1 MKKVAVVTGASAGIG
16 KATVK
21 RLIEQGYTTYAAAR
35 RLDRMANL
43 ENLGAILLPLDLTDD
58 ASIVQA
64 AERIRTEQGR
74 IDVVVNN
81 AGYGSYGAVEDVP
94 LDEARRQFEVNVF
107 GLARLVQLVTPLM
120 RQQRSGKILNVSSI
134 GGKGWEPLGAW
145 YHATKFAVE
154 GFSDCIRMELKPF
167 GIDVIV
173 IEPGAVRSEWGQI
186 ALDTLHQASGHTVY
200 RPQAEEKRALFLAAA
215 GSASDPDVVA
225 REIIKAIQAT
235 RPKTRYVV
243 GAHAKPLV
251 LMSTFMPD
259 RFNDWLMGAISKT
272 LLKQQRKKS
281 PTQALTSKNFDE
293 PVKGLQ
299 ADGNS
304 Q

>member
-1 MKKVAVVTGASAGIG
+1 MTNVAVVTGASAGIG
-16 KATVK
+16 AATVK
-21 RLIEQGYTTYAAAR
+21 RLIEQGYTTYSAAR

-43 ENLGAILLPLDLTDD
+43 EKLGAILLPLDLTDD
-58 ASIVQA
+58 GSIVQA

-74 IDVVVNN
+74 IDVLVNN

-134 GGKGWEPLGAW
+134 GGKLWEPLGAW

-154 GFSDCIRMELKPF
+154 GFSDCLRVELKPF

-173 IEPGAVRSEWGQI
+173 IQPGGIRTEWGQI
-186 ALDTLHQASGHTVY
+186 ALDTLRQASGHTVY
-200 RPQAEEKRALFLAAA
+200 GPQAEERRALFLAAA

-225 REIIKAIQAT
+225 REIVKATQAA

-251 LMSTFMPD
+251 FMLTFFPD
-259 RFNDWLMGAISKT
+259 RFNDWLMGAITKNV
-272 LLKQQRKKS
+272 LQQRRKKS
-281 PTQALTSKNFDE
+281 ATQTA
-293 PVKGLQ
+293 
-299 ADGNS
+299 
-304 Q
+304 

>member
-16 KATVK
+16 
-21 RLIEQGYTTYAAAR
+21 E
-35 RLDRMANL
+35 
-43 ENLGAILLPLDLTDD
+43 
-58 ASIVQA
+58 A

-74 IDVVVNN
+74 IDVLVNN

-120 RQQRSGKILNVSSI
+120 RQQRSGKILNVSSV

-154 GFSDCIRMELKPF
+154 GFSDCLRMELKPF

-173 IEPGAVRSEWGQI
+173 IEPGAIRTEWGQI

-200 RPQAEEKRALFLAAA
+200 APQAEEKRALFLAAG

-225 REIIKAIQAT
+225 REIVKAIQAT

-243 GAHAKPLV
+243 GAYAKPMVFMLTV
-251 LMSTFMPD
+251 LPD
-259 RFNDWLMGAISKT
+259 CFNDWFMGAITKS
-272 LLKQQRKKS
+272 LLKQQRKES
-281 PTQALTSKNFDE
+281 ATQA
-293 PVKGLQ
+293 
-299 ADGNS
+299 A
-304 Q
+304 

>member
-1 MKKVAVVTGASAGIG
+1 MNKVAVVTGASAGIG
-16 KATVK
+16 EATVK

-43 ENLGAILLPLDLTDD
+43 EKLRAILLPLDLTDD
-58 ASIVQA
+58 SSIVQA

-74 IDVVVNN
+74 IDVLVNN

-107 GLARLVQLVTPLM
+107 GLARLVQLLTPLM
-120 RQQRSGKILNVSSI
+120 RQQQSGKILNVSSI

-154 GFSDCIRMELKPF
+154 GFSDCLRMELKPF

-173 IEPGAVRSEWGQI
+173 IEPGGIRTEWGQI
-186 ALDTLHQASGHTVY
+186 ALDTLQRASGHTVY

-225 REIIKAIQAT
+225 REIIRAVQAS
-235 RPKTRYVV
+235 RPKTRYAV
-243 GAHAKPLV
+243 GSFAKSSV
-251 LMSTFMPD
+251 FMSTFLPD
-259 RFNDWLMGAISKT
+259 RFNDGMMGAITKSF
-272 LLKQQRKKS
+272 LKRQRRKS
-281 PTQALTSKNFDE
+281 GAQA
-293 PVKGLQ
+293 
-299 ADGNS
+299 A
-304 Q
+304 

>member
-1 MKKVAVVTGASAGIG
+1 MKMVALATGASAGIG
-16 KATVK
+16 EATVK

-35 RLDRMANL
+35 RLDRMAGL
-43 ENLGAILLPLDLTDD
+43 EKSGAILLPLDLTDD

-64 AERIRTEQGR
+64 VDRIRTEQGR
-74 IDVVVNN
+74 IDVLLNN

-107 GLARLVQLVTPLM
+107 GLARLIQLVTPLM

-154 GFSDCIRMELKPF
+154 GFSDCLRMELKPF

-173 IEPGAVRSEWGQI
+173 IEPGAIRTEWTQI
-186 ALDTLHQASGHTVY
+186 ALDNLQQTSGHTVY
-200 RPQAEEKRALFLAAA
+200 RPQAEEKHALFLAAPVA
-215 GSASDPDVVA
+215 ASDPDVVA
-225 REIIKAIQAT
+225 REIVRAIQAT

-243 GAHAKPLV
+243 GAGAKPLV
-251 LMSTFMPD
+251 FIASFLPD
-259 RFNDWLMGAISKT
+259 RFNDWFMGTIT
-272 LLKQQRKKS
+272 QYLVKQQRRKS
-281 PTQALTSKNFDE
+281 ATQTA
-293 PVKGLQ
+293 
-299 ADGNS
+299 
-304 Q
+304 

>member
-1 MKKVAVVTGASAGIG
+1 MVYIQKRDKDMKKVALVTGASAGIG
-16 KATVK
+16 EATVT
-21 RLIEQGYTTYAAAR
+21 RLIQQGYTTYSAAR

-58 ASIVQA
+58 SSIVRA
-64 AERIRTEQGR
+64 VERIRTEQGR
-74 IDVVVNN
+74 VDVLVNN

-120 RQQRSGKILNVSSI
+120 RQQGSGKILNVSSI

-154 GFSDCIRMELKPF
+154 GFSDCLRMELNPF

-173 IEPGAVRSEWGQI
+173 IEPGGVRTEWGQI
-186 ALDTLHQASGHTVY
+186 ALDTLQKASGHTVY
-200 RPQAEEKRALFLAAA
+200 GPQAEEKRALFLAAA
-215 GSASDPDVVA
+215 NSASHPDVIA
-225 REIIKAIQAT
+225 REIVKAVQAT
-235 RPKTRYVV
+235 RPKPRYVV

-251 LMSTFMPD
+251 FMSTFLPD
-259 RFNDWLMGAISKT
+259 RFNDWSMGSITKSF
-272 LLKQQRKKS
+272 LKQQRKRS
-281 PTQALTSKNFDE
+281 ATQTA
-293 PVKGLQ
+293 
-299 ADGNS
+299 
-304 Q
+304 

>member
-16 KATVK
+16 EATVK
-21 RLIEQGYTTYAAAR
+21 RLIEQGYTTYAASR
-35 RLDRMANL
+35 RLERMANL
-43 ENLGAILLPLDLTDD
+43 EKLGAILLPLDLTGDS
-58 ASIVQA
+58 SIVQA
-64 AERIRTEQGR
+64 AKRIRTEQGR
-74 IDVVVNN
+74 IDVLVNN

-120 RQQRSGKILNVSSI
+120 RQRGAGKILNVSSI

-154 GFSDCIRMELKPF
+154 GFSDCLRMELKPF

-173 IEPGAVRSEWGQI
+173 IEPGAIRTEWGQI
-186 ALDTLHQASGHTVY
+186 ALDTLQQASSHTVY
-200 RPQAEEKRALFLAAA
+200 GPQAEEKRALFLAAA

-225 REIIKAIQAT
+225 REIVKAIKAK

-251 LMSTFMPD
+251 FMSTFMPD
-259 RFNDWLMGAISKT
+259 RFNDWLMGAITKT
-272 LLKQQRKKS
+272 LLKQQKGRS
-281 PTQALTSKNFDE
+281 ATQA
-293 PVKGLQ
+293 
-299 ADGNS
+299 A
-304 Q
+304 

>member
-16 KATVK
+16 EATAK

-43 ENLGAILLPLDLTDD
+43 EKLGATLLPLDLTDD
-58 ASIVQA
+58 SSIVQA

-74 IDVVVNN
+74 INVLVNN

-107 GLARLVQLVTPLM
+107 GLARLIQLVTPLM

-145 YHATKFAVE
+145 YLATKFAVE
-154 GFSDCIRMELKPF
+154 GFSDCLRMELKPF
-167 GIDVIV
+167 GIDVVV
-173 IEPGAVRSEWGQI
+173 IEPGAIRTEWSQI
-186 ALDTLHQASGHTVY
+186 ALDTLRQASGHTVY
-200 RPQAEEKRALFLAAA
+200 APQAEEKRALFLAGA

-225 REIIKAIQAT
+225 REIVKAIQAT

-243 GAHAKPLV
+243 CAYAKPLV
-251 LMSTFMPD
+251 FMSTFLPD
-259 RFNDWLMGAISKT
+259 RFNDWFMGAITKS
-272 LLKQQRKKS
+272 LLKQQGKES
-281 PTQALTSKNFDE
+281 ATEA
-293 PVKGLQ
+293 
-299 ADGNS
+299 A
-304 Q
+304 